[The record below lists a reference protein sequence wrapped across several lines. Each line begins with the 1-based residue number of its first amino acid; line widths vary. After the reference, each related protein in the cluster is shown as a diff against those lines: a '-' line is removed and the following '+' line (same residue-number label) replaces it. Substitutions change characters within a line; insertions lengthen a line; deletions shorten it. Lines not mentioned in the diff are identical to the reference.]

1 MTGRAPRPELTGAA
15 RRLTTLAGMLLLTAC
30 AGQQPAPS
38 GTPAPPIEPQVEA
51 QPGPAEQP
59 APAPRTRSDASAPTL
74 ALLRQ
79 SERSAES
86 GDVAAAIAYV
96 ERAIR
101 LNPQDGA
108 LWLRLA
114 QLHLD
119 AGEPAVAEQ
128 FAHKALTLAGDDL
141 AQQRSAW
148 LLVADAREGQGDA
161 AGAAEI
167 RARWRSYRG

>member
-1 MTGRAPRPELTGAA
+1 MNGPLRSWQAA
-15 RRLTTLAGMLLLTAC
+15 ALCLACVLLAAC
-30 AGQQPAPS
+30 AGQQPAPA
-38 GTPAPPIEPQVEA
+38 GAPAPPIDPQMEPDA
-51 QPGPAEQP
+51 DPPPPPPA
-59 APAPRTRSDASAPTL
+59 APAPRPRSDTSAPTL

-79 SERSAES
+79 SERSAEN

-101 LNPQDGA
+101 LNPQDGT

-119 AGEPAVAEQ
+119 AGEPAAAEQ
-128 FAHKALTLAGDDL
+128 FAHKALTLAGDQV

-148 LLVADAREGQGDA
+148 LLVADARESQGDA
-161 AGAAEI
+161 SGAAEI